1 MKNVIAVGNLS
12 YNINLFFNSY
22 PIEGQSYSLVKKT
35 KSLGNILNI
44 CIVLSK
50 YGINTW
56 YFSSIGDDIEGKE
69 IINNLHSNLI
79 NADYVNIINNS
90 KTNKNYIIRNLKNNS
105 KTILYEKDNYKY
117 ELVRKL
123 DFKPD
128 VVYADSAQYELVKN
142 LKDMYHNIKVI
153 TTIDSL
159 NEENLE
165 IAKLSDYIII
175 PLKYAQILTSSKI
188 NIANKKT
195 IMDTFMKTKGLFS
208 GKIIIYSE
216 DIGSLYQSSNRLNI
230 IPKLGNKNKQNDNS
244 FDIYKSTIIY
254 GIANEFSIDKVIKLA
269 TISKFLCDNN
279 KTTLNIKEVIRIYE
293 QNS

>member
-44 CIVLSK
+44 CIILSK
-50 YGINTW
+50 YELNTW
-56 YFSSIGDDIEGKE
+56 YFSSIGDDIEGRE

-79 NADYVNIINNS
+79 NSDYVNVINNS

-105 KTILYEKDNYKY
+105 KTVLYEKDNYKY
-117 ELVRKL
+117 ELVRDL
-123 DFKPD
+123 NFKPD
-128 VVYADSAQYELVKN
+128 IIYADSAQYELVKK
-142 LKDMYHNIKVI
+142 LKNMNSDVKVI
-153 TTIDSL
+153 NTIASL
-159 NEENLE
+159 NEENLN

-188 NIANKKT
+188 NIVNKKT
-195 IMDTFMKTKGLFS
+195 IIDTYMKTKELFS

-216 DIGSLYQSSNRLNI
+216 EIGSIYQSNNRLNI
-230 IPKLGNKNKQNDNS
+230 IPKLGNKNVKSENS
-244 FDIYKSTIIY
+244 FDIYKATIIY
-254 GIANEFSIDKVIKLA
+254 GIANQFSIDKAIKLA